1 MKFDIKVGNKV
12 AVTKGKFS
20 GKEAV
25 VTAVDKKNKRIQ
37 LDSLKKSKSKSK
49 ELHGTFHYSSLRLI
63 TPPAPKAEEAPAAAP
78 AAPVAEKAV
87 PVEAAAPEAAKE

>member
-12 AVTKGKFS
+12 AVTKGKFF

-37 LDSLKKSKSKSK
+37 LDSLKKSKSKAK
-49 ELHGTFHYSSLRLI
+49 DLHGTFHYSSLRLLN
-63 TPPAPKAEEAPAAAP
+63 PPAPKAEEAPVAEKAAAP
-78 AAPVAEKAV
+78 APAV
-87 PVEAAAPEAAKE
+87 PQEPTKE

>member
-12 AVTKGKFS
+12 AVTKGKFT

-37 LDSLKKSKSKSK
+37 LDSLKKIKSDKK
-49 ELHGTFHYSSLRLI
+49 ELHGTFHYSSLRLL
-63 TPPAPKAEEAPAAAP
+63 TPPAPKAEEAPPAKQT
-78 AAPVAEKAV
+78 AAPVVEKAADAE
-87 PVEAAAPEAAKE
+87 PAAKE